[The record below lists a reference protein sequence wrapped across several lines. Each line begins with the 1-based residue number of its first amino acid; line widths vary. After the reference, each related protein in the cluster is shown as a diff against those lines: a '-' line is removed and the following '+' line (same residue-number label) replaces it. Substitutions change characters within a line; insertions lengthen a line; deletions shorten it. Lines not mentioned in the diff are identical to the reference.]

1 MFQQQEYENE
11 TFRNVVVKDEVLE
24 NLQFYDCTFIKCD
37 FSSTVFKNTV
47 FRSCLFEEC
56 DLGLVRVDGS
66 VFKGVA
72 FVNSKVIGVNWAN
85 ASWGRKSLSQ
95 LLKSIDFRGCV
106 LNYSSF
112 FGLVL
117 EKIEIVNCIAHEVDF
132 SGTNLKEANL
142 RGTDFEKSIF
152 RQTNLE
158 KADLVKAKNYMI
170 PPDVNTLKKTKFSLP
185 EAMALLYS
193 MDIVLE
199 EDPAEG

>member
-1 MFQQQEYENE
+1 
-11 TFRNVVVKDEVLE
+11 
-24 NLQFYDCTFIKCD
+24 
-37 FSSTVFKNTV
+37 
-47 FRSCLFEEC
+47 
-56 DLGLVRVDGS
+56 
-66 VFKGVA
+66 
-72 FVNSKVIGVNWAN
+72 
-85 ASWGRKSLSQ
+85 
-95 LLKSIDFRGCV
+95 
-106 LNYSSF
+106 
-112 FGLVL
+112 
-117 EKIEIVNCIAHEVDF
+117 
-132 SGTNLKEANL
+132 LKEANL